1 MMSEFLET
9 IIDKFTFKVAADR
22 LYTPDHLW
30 VKPEQGLVRVGLS
43 DYLQQTAGDVAFA
56 EPQAEGT
63 TLTPGDELAT
73 IETMKTNLS
82 IPSPISGVIKAVNPR
97 LANEPELVN
106 EAPYDEGW
114 LVLIE
119 ASAWEADQPN
129 LLDAPAY
136 FALMTAEA
144 EQEARNR

>member
-1 MMSEFLET
+1 MSEFLET
-9 IIDKFTFKVAADR
+9 TIDKFTFKVAADR

-30 VKPEQGLVRVGLS
+30 LKPEEGLVRVGLS

-56 EPQAEGT
+56 EPQAEAT
-63 TLTPGDELAT
+63 TLTFGDELAT

-82 IPSPISGVIKAVNPR
+82 ISSPISGMIKAVNPR
-97 LANEPELVN
+97 LADEPELVN

-119 ASAWEADQPN
+119 PSAWEAEKLN
-129 LLDAPAY
+129 LLDAQTY
-136 FALMTAEA
+136 FARMTVEA
-144 EQEARNR
+144 EQEARNQ